1 MKLSKR
7 KKRGGVDVD
16 MTPMIDVVFLLL
28 VFFMTISQISEIK
41 KEKLDLPELQGTQD
55 QLPSSITVNVD
66 EKGQIVVA
74 QGPVSINQLV
84 NLMQKELV
92 KVDQDPRRLRIV
104 LRADEKAKCQ
114 TVNQVVNQLSQL
126 EIKKIRIAVRVP

>member
-7 KKRGGVDVD
+7 KKRDGVDVD

-55 QLPSSITVNVD
+55 QLPSSITVNVN
-66 EKGQIVVA
+66 EKGQILVA
-74 QGPVSINQLV
+74 QGTVSINQLG
-84 NLMQKELV
+84 NLMQKELA
-92 KVDQDPRRLRIV
+92 KVNQQADLLRIV

-114 TVNQVVNQLSQL
+114 TVNQVINRLSQL
-126 EIKKIRIAVRVP
+126 QIKRIRIAVQVP